1 MSIGITVGK
10 SEIDSRMGQLARD
23 YQKVF
28 RDLAI
33 LKSYFDATA
42 DPTLVALGYTA
53 GEVAILKSAI
63 ADLNQLYDISRG
75 AVNLAVI
82 KDFNAFVRQLWGV
95 GAQ

>member
-1 MSIGITVGK
+1 MSVGIIATKG
-10 SEIDSRMGQLARD
+10 EIDSRMGQLARD

-33 LKSYFDATA
+33 LKGYFDSTT
-42 DPTLVALGYTA
+42 DPTLVALGYTSQ
-53 GEVAILKSAI
+53 EVAVLKSAI

-75 AVNLAVI
+75 SVNLAVA
-82 KDFNAFVRQLWGV
+82 KDFNTFVRQLWGV